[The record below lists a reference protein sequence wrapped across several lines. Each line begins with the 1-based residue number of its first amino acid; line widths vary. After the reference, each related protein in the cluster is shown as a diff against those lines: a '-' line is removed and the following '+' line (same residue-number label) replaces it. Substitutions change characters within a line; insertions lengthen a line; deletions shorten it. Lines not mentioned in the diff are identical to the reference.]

1 MLTISVIIPDP
12 SDKNFVIK
20 NSSYLRSLRKDNS
33 FYTNDTNDKNDK
45 NDKNDT
51 NINDSL
57 WLSSIYEIWET
68 KDIFYDINTRINNF
82 NSLDIIREGIRIIRD
97 KGDTTSKMVCDHFQ
111 MILELQ
117 ETKKQLLKK
126 MEKMH
131 ETISEKIIQLQIDI
145 ENLCVDIEDGII
157 THENVIKK
165 IELIDIEKNLITNEI
180 NILKNMGASEYD
192 IKILTS
198 FMKGVYNE
206 LSKLLTIF
214 HIK

>member
-33 FYTNDTNDKNDK
+33 FYTNDK